1 MTPDCLQV
9 SFLIEPQSCFQVE
22 SAVVVVPKQS
32 VHGAGTEHAL
42 TIVVRTSPDLVHDV
56 LCKRMVNKLD
66 QIIVVDHVKGIS
78 VVQIFFEQ

>member
-9 SFLIEPQSCFQVE
+9 SFLIEPQSRLQVE
-22 SAVVVVPKQS
+22 SAVVVIPKKS
-32 VHGAGTEHAL
+32 VYGAGTEHAL

-66 QIIVVDHVKGIS
+66 QIIVVYHVKGIS
-78 VVQIFFEQ
+78 VVQVFFKQ